1 VTAVLALDQGT
12 TGSSAVVLDETG
24 TIRGSADREIRQFY
38 PASAHVEHDPEE
50 IFATTVAV
58 GREALTRAGLDSSE
72 VTAIGIT
79 NQRETTVVWE
89 RATGRPI
96 HPAVVWQSRASA
108 AICERLRSD
117 GHEKLVRERTGLVID
132 AYFSGTKVR
141 WILDQVAGAQKRA
154 EAGELVCG
162 TIDTWLIWK
171 LTGGRTHVT
180 DVSNASRTLVFDI
193 HRGVWDDDLLGLLS
207 IPRSMLATPVR
218 SSGIVAE
225 ADAQHFGRAL
235 PIAGVAGDQQAALFG
250 QTCFAAGEAK
260 NTYGTGCFL
269 LVNTAD
275 RAALASGGLLTTIAW
290 DTGDGIRYA
299 LEGSAFI
306 TGAAVQ
312 WLRDGLGIIATAAE
326 TESLAAGLA
335 GNDNVYLVPAFTGLG
350 APHWDMYA
358 RGLLI
363 GIERGTTR
371 AHVVRATL
379 ESIAYQTRDLL
390 EAMRAAGQPI
400 EVLRVDGGGTANGLL
415 IGIERGTTRAH
426 VVRATLESIA
436 YQTRDLLEAMRAAGQ
451 PIDVLRVDGGG
462 TANGFLMQFQ
472 ADVAGIP
479 VEVAA
484 IQETTALGAA
494 FLAGLA
500 TGVWK
505 SPDDLRRRRAV
516 AARYEPRMSA
526 DERESLYAGWQRA
539 VDRSRG
545 WAAAGI

>member
-1 VTAVLALDQGT
+1 MTTVLALDQGT
-12 TGSSAVVLDETG
+12 TGSSAVVFDETG
-24 TIRGSADREIRQFY
+24 IIRGSADREIRQFY

-50 IFATTVAV
+50 IFSTTVAV
-58 GREALTRAGLDSSE
+58 GREALTRAGLDSTE
-72 VTAIGIT
+72 VAAIGIT

-89 RATGRPI
+89 RGTGRPI

-108 AICERLRSD
+108 AICERLRAD
-117 GHEKLVRERTGLVID
+117 GHERLVRARTGLVID

-162 TIDTWLIWK
+162 TIDSWLIWK
-171 LTGGRTHVT
+171 LTGGRTHAT
-180 DVSNASRTLVFDI
+180 DMSNASRTLVFDI
-193 HRGVWDDDLLGLLS
+193 HRGAWDDDLLGLLA
-207 IPRSMLATPVR
+207 IPRSMLATPMR

-235 PIAGVAGDQQAALFG
+235 PIAGIAGDQQAALFG

-275 RAALASGGLLTTIAW
+275 RAASASGGLLTTVAW
-290 DTGDGIRYA
+290 DIGDGVRYA

-400 EVLRVDGGGTANGLL
+400 EVLRVDGGGTANG
-415 IGIERGTTRAH
+415 
-426 VVRATLESIA
+426 
-436 YQTRDLLEAMRAAGQ
+436 
-451 PIDVLRVDGGG
+451 
-462 TANGFLMQFQ
+462 FLMQFQ

-484 IQETTALGAA
+484 TQETTALGAA

-545 WAAAGI
+545 WAAAVP

>member
-1 VTAVLALDQGT
+1 MPGARLRRSRRRPHGRAARLGSGATTRGGGDLPARGRAHAPFQHRVTAVLALDQGT
-12 TGSSAVVLDETG
+12 TGSSAIVVDETG
-24 TIRGSADREIRQFY
+24 TVRGSADREIRQFY
-38 PASAHVEHDPEE
+38 PASAQVEHDPEE
-50 IFATTVAV
+50 IIATTVAV
-58 GREALTRAGLDSSE
+58 GREALAHAGLTAKE
-72 VTAIGIT
+72 IAAIGIT

-117 GHEKLVRERTGLVID
+117 GHETLVRERTGLVID

-162 TIDTWLIWK
+162 TIDSWLIWK
-171 LTGGRTHVT
+171 LTGGRTHAT

-193 HRGVWDDDLLGLLS
+193 HRGAWDDDLLGLLS

-218 SSGIVAE
+218 SSGFVAE
-225 ADAQHFGRAL
+225 ADPQHFGSAL
-235 PIAGVAGDQQAALFG
+235 PIAGIAGDQQAALFG

-269 LVNTAD
+269 LVNTAA
-275 RAALASGGLLTTIAW
+275 RAASASGGLLTTVAW
-290 DTGDGIRYA
+290 DTGDGVRYA

-326 TESLAAGLA
+326 TESLAASLS
-335 GNDNVYLVPAFTGLG
+335 GNDNVYLVPAFTSLG

-363 GIERGTTR
+363 GIERVTTR
-371 AHVVRATL
+371 AHLARTTL
-379 ESIAYQTRDLL
+379 
-390 EAMRAAGQPI
+390 
-400 EVLRVDGGGTANGLL
+400 
-415 IGIERGTTRAH
+415 
-426 VVRATLESIA
+426 
-436 YQTRDLLEAMRAAGQ
+436 
-451 PIDVLRVDGGG
+451 
-462 TANGFLMQFQ
+462 
-472 ADVAGIP
+472 AGIP

-484 IQETTALGAA
+484 VTETTALGAA

-500 TGVWK
+500 TGAWK
-505 SPDDLRRRRAV
+505 KTDDLRQLRTV

-526 DERESLYAGWQRA
+526 DERDALYAGWLRA
-539 VDRSRG
+539 VERSRG
-545 WAAAGI
+545 WALP

>member
-1 VTAVLALDQGT
+1 MTAVLALDQGT

-326 TESLAAGLA
+326 TESLAAGVA

-400 EVLRVDGGGTANGLL
+400 EVLRVDGGGTANG
-415 IGIERGTTRAH
+415 
-426 VVRATLESIA
+426 
-436 YQTRDLLEAMRAAGQ
+436 
-451 PIDVLRVDGGG
+451 
-462 TANGFLMQFQ
+462 FLMQFQ

-484 IQETTALGAA
+484 TQETTALGAA

>member
-1 VTAVLALDQGT
+1 MTAVLALDQGT

-162 TIDTWLIWK
+162 TIDSWLIWK

-335 GNDNVYLVPAFTGLG
+335 GNDNVYLVPTFTGLG

-400 EVLRVDGGGTANGLL
+400 EVLRVDGGGTANG
-415 IGIERGTTRAH
+415 
-426 VVRATLESIA
+426 
-436 YQTRDLLEAMRAAGQ
+436 
-451 PIDVLRVDGGG
+451 
-462 TANGFLMQFQ
+462 FLMQFQ

-484 IQETTALGAA
+484 TQETTALGAA

>member
-1 VTAVLALDQGT
+1 MTAVLALDQGT
-12 TGSSAVVLDETG
+12 TGSRAIVFDDAAAIL
-24 TIRGSADREIRQFY
+24 GSADREIRQSY
-38 PASAHVEHDPEE
+38 PASAHVEHDPDE

-58 GREALTRAGLDSSE
+58 GREALARAGIGASDLA
-72 VTAIGIT
+72 AIGIT

-108 AICERLRSD
+108 AICERLRAE

-132 AYFSGTKVR
+132 AYFSGTKIR
-141 WILDQVAGAQKRA
+141 WILDQVPGAQKRA

-162 TIDTWLIWK
+162 TIDTWLIWN
-171 LTGGRTHVT
+171 LTGGRTHAT

-193 HRGVWDDDLLGLLS
+193 HRQAWDDELLALLG
-207 IPRSMLATPVR
+207 IPRSMMATPAR
-218 SSGIVAE
+218 SSGVVAE
-225 ADAQHFGRAL
+225 ADARHFGAPV
-235 PIAGVAGDQQAALFG
+235 PIAGIAGDQQAALFG
-250 QTCFAAGEAK
+250 QTCFDAGEAK

-269 LVNTAD
+269 LVNTGD
-275 RAALASGGLLTTIAW
+275 RAVSASGGLLTTVAW
-290 DTGDGIRYA
+290 DIGGGVRYA
-299 LEGSAFI
+299 LEGSAFN

-326 TESLAAGLA
+326 TEALAASLS

-371 AHVVRATL
+371 AHLARATL
-379 ESIAYQTRDLL
+379 ESIAYQTRDLV
-390 EAMRAAGQPI
+390 EAMRGAG
-400 EVLRVDGGGTANGLL
+400 R
-415 IGIERGTTRAH
+415 GIE
-426 VVRATLESIA
+426 
-436 YQTRDLLEAMRAAGQ
+436 
-451 PIDVLRVDGGG
+451 VLRVDGGG

-472 ADVAGIP
+472 ADIAGIP

-484 IQETTALGAA
+484 IRETTALGAA

-505 SPDDLRRRRAV
+505 TPDDLRRRRTV
-516 AARYEPRMSA
+516 AARYEPRVSA
-526 DERESLYAGWQRA
+526 DERDAQYAGWQRA
-539 VDRSRG
+539 VERSRG
-545 WAAAGI
+545 WALP

>member
-1 VTAVLALDQGT
+1 MTAVLALDQGT
-12 TGSSAVVLDETG
+12 TGSSAIVFDEAG
-24 TIRGSADREIRQFY
+24 AIRGSADREIRQSY
-38 PASAHVEHDPEE
+38 PASAHVEHDPDE
-50 IFATTVAV
+50 IFASTVAV
-58 GREALTRAGLDSSE
+58 GREALARAGVAAKDLA
-72 VTAIGIT
+72 AIGIT

-108 AICERLRSD
+108 AICERLRAE
-117 GHEKLVRERTGLVID
+117 GHEELFRERTGLVVD
-132 AYFSGTKVR
+132 AYFSGTKIR
-141 WILDQVAGAQKRA
+141 WILDQVPGAQKRA

-162 TIDTWLIWK
+162 TIDTWLIWN
-171 LTGGRTHVT
+171 LTDGRAHLT

-193 HRGVWDDDLLGLLS
+193 HRQTWDDELLALLH
-207 IPRSMLATPVR
+207 IPRSMMAAPVR
-218 SSGIVAE
+218 SSGVVAE
-225 ADAQHFGRAL
+225 SDPRHFGAPVRV
-235 PIAGVAGDQQAALFG
+235 AGIAGDQQAALFG

-269 LVNTAD
+269 LANTGE
-275 RAALASGGLLTTIAW
+275 RAASASGGLLTTVAW
-290 DTGDGIRYA
+290 DIGDGVRYA

-326 TESLAAGLA
+326 TEALAASLP

-371 AHVVRATL
+371 AHLARATL
-379 ESIAYQTRDLL
+379 ESIAYQTRDLV
-390 EAMRAAGQPI
+390 EAMRGAGQTI
-400 EVLRVDGGGTANGLL
+400 E
-415 IGIERGTTRAH
+415 
-426 VVRATLESIA
+426 
-436 YQTRDLLEAMRAAGQ
+436 
-451 PIDVLRVDGGG
+451 VLRVDGGG

-472 ADVAGIP
+472 ADIAGIP
-479 VEVAA
+479 VEVARV
-484 IQETTALGAA
+484 QETTALGAA

-505 SPDDLRRRRAV
+505 TSDDLRRRRTV
-516 AARYEPRMSA
+516 AARYEPRISK
-526 DERESLYAGWQRA
+526 DERDSLYAGWLRA
-539 VDRSRG
+539 VERSRG
-545 WAAAGI
+545 WALP

>member
-1 VTAVLALDQGT
+1 MTAVLALDQGT

-358 RGLLI
+358 RSLLI

-400 EVLRVDGGGTANGLL
+400 EVLRVDGGGTANG
-415 IGIERGTTRAH
+415 
-426 VVRATLESIA
+426 
-436 YQTRDLLEAMRAAGQ
+436 
-451 PIDVLRVDGGG
+451 
-462 TANGFLMQFQ
+462 FLMQFQ

-484 IQETTALGAA
+484 TQETTALGAA